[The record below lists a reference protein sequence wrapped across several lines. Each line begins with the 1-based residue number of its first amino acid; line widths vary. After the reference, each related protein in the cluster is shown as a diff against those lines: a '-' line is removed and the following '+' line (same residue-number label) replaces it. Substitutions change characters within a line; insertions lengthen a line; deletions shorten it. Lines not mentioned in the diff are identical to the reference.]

1 LPPQPGLFDYAALI
15 HRFKGDSLLSSGLYD
30 EVKAILVVAAYSLAR
45 TDQDNAARL
54 RTIATLLR
62 HGYAR
67 VLVVDRQVPL
77 PAAQPSL
84 GHARMQTTDAYSKG
98 NLSQLRT
105 HCQCG
110 LFGNLMKVLI
120 IEDDTSIA
128 INLVDYLES
137 NGYDIDVASNG
148 SAGLQ
153 LARAEPW
160 DAILLDLS
168 LPGMDGLTLCRKL
181 REEAHRDTPVLM
193 LTARDTL
200 DDKLA
205 GFVHGAD
212 DYLVKPFSLKE
223 VGARLGAM
231 IKRYR
236 GEVATQELRFADV
249 RLDLA
254 SLTVERAG
262 RAIRLQPKCLHLLRI
277 LMQAPNRVFGR
288 TELET
293 EVWGDE
299 LPGSD
304 TLRAHIYTLRKA
316 LTQPGEAEL
325 IETVHGLG
333 YRLVAGDTDA
343 A

>member
-1 LPPQPGLFDYAALI
+1 
-15 HRFKGDSLLSSGLYD
+15 
-30 EVKAILVVAAYSLAR
+30 
-45 TDQDNAARL
+45 
-54 RTIATLLR
+54 
-62 HGYAR
+62 
-67 VLVVDRQVPL
+67 
-77 PAAQPSL
+77 
-84 GHARMQTTDAYSKG
+84 
-98 NLSQLRT
+98 
-105 HCQCG
+105 
-110 LFGNLMKVLI
+110 MKVLI
-120 IEDDTSIA
+120 IEDDSSIA
-128 INLVDYLES
+128 NNLVDYLEGS
-137 NGYDIDVASNG
+137 GYLVDIAASG
-148 SAGLQ
+148 TAGLQ
-153 LARAEPW
+153 FALAEPW

-212 DYLVKPFSLKE
+212 DYLVKPFSLTE
-223 VGARLGAM
+223 VGARLGAL

-249 RLDLA
+249 RLDLTTLA
-254 SLTVERAG
+254 VERAG
-262 RAIRLQPKCLHLLRI
+262 RTIRLQPKCLQLLRM
-277 LMQAPNRVFGR
+277 LMQSPNRVFGR
-288 TELET
+288 AELET

-333 YRLVAGDTDA
+333 YRLVVGNTDA